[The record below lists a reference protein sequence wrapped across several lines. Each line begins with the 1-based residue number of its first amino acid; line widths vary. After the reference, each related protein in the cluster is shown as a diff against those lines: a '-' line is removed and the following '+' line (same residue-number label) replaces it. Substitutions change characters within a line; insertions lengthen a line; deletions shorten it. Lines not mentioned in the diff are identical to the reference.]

1 MANVA
6 KYLTHFGQYFPVTFD
21 RFTDVTSPTLI
32 STVECF
38 AYFGEA
44 KRNPGGLSGHQFNRS
59 EGWFVILPTRCHSV
73 NVGDRIDNIVDNNG
87 VSVKV
92 QGRIEELVVYRHH
105 RKGIQFVQA
114 RLNDN

>member
-6 KYLTHFGQYFPVTFD
+6 KYLTHKGQYFPATLD
-21 RFTDVTSPTLI
+21 RFTDVTSPTSS

-44 KRNPGGLSGHQFNRS
+44 SRHAGGFGGHQFNKS

-73 NVGDRIDNIVDNNG
+73 QVGDRLDNIVDNNG
-87 VSVKV
+87 VLVKSE
-92 QGRIEELVVYRHH
+92 GRIEQLVVYRHH